1 MTPILCVLLEIPTL
15 LTVEKVYVVGL
26 LLVIIAGLIKY
37 IQWRET
43 KVEKDETEAKA
54 SKEKALQTLKDDHE
68 KELTRVEKRVVELI
82 EANNR
87 LQEEKYQITREV
99 IPLLIELIQKLNK
112 DEQH

>member
-1 MTPILCVLLEIPTL
+1 MIPILCVLLEVQNL
-15 LTVEKVYVVGL
+15 LNVETVSVIGL
-26 LLVIIAGLIKY
+26 LLAAVWVLIKY
-37 IQWRET
+37 IERQESKFTKAIDTKTAEHDRET
-43 KVEKDETEAKA
+43 EK
-54 SKEKALQTLKDDHE
+54 
-68 KELTRVEKRVVELI
+68 VEKRVSELI

>member
-1 MTPILCVLLEIPTL
+1 MIPILCVLLEVQNL
-15 LTVEKVYVVGL
+15 LNVETVSVIGL
-26 LLVIIAGLIKY
+26 LLAAVYVLIKY
-37 IQWRET
+37 IERQET
-43 KVEKDETEAKA
+43 KFNKAIDAKTA
-54 SKEKALQTLKDDHE
+54 EHE
-68 KELTRVEKRVVELI
+68 KETEKVEKRVSELI